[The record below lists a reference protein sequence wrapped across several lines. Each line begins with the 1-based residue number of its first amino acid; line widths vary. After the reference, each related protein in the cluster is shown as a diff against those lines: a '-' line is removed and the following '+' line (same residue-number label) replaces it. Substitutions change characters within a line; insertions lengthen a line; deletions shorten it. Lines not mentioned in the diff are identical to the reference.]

1 LSANKPVN
9 EEKSKQERQ
18 KMLIEFILNGQFKT
32 HDEIVKAFDK
42 KGLKKALKVSQSTIS
57 RDIKELG
64 IAKSATGVYVVD
76 PGMAQKRKK
85 DALAA
90 LLKLS
95 GASIHYPVSFFCVKC
110 DEGYERLLAAR
121 IREAYAAE
129 VVGMVTESGMVVVF
143 TSEDVG
149 GSVARRLSA
158 EISALA
164 EAE

>member
-110 DEGYERLLAAR
+110 DVGYERLLAAG
-121 IREAYAAE
+121 IQDAFEIE
-129 VVGMVTESGMVVVF
+129 VVGTVTDNGVVVVF
-143 TSEDVG
+143 TASDMVRELEKEVRG
-149 GSVARRLSA
+149 LFGN
-158 EISALA
+158 IN
-164 EAE
+164 